1 MDRTGMREQVS
12 AGGVVFRRSDDGVQV
27 VLISVGPLGRWQL
40 PKELVEPG
48 EQPQTAALREVREE
62 TGLAAELVEP
72 LETIEYW
79 FLAGPADQRVRY
91 HKYVHFFLLRY
102 LSGQVSDHDQEVNE
116 ARWFRIDEAET
127 VLAFENERR
136 VVNLARQRIEEQNL

>member
-40 PKELVEPG
+40 PNGLVEPG

-102 LSGQVSDHDQEVNE
+102 LSGQVSDHDQEV
-116 ARWFRIDEAET
+116 RSPL
-127 VLAFENERR
+127 VPHRR
-136 VVNLARQRIEEQNL
+136 SGNRAGLRKRAPRGEPGPPAH